1 MIHKDVKGKA
11 MTLLDRRSLIVG
23 GSLATLSALSA
34 NRAFAQAYPAQDI
47 HLIVGFAP
55 GSGPDVITR
64 WISERMR
71 PLLNGRAI
79 VVENKVGAGGNI
91 ATEYVARSKPD
102 GYTIYMNG
110 ASVLAASAYLYKNPP
125 VDVAKAF
132 ATVATL
138 ARQPTLIAVAPNS
151 PYKTVQDL
159 AAGLKAKGDKASFG
173 VAFPTARV
181 LGALIARAGGGK
193 AVEVQ
198 YRTSADWINDLA
210 SGNVEFGVIDA
221 ASGTGHARQNRIRV
235 LAVSSGNRFPSMPDI
250 QTMKEG
256 GIDVDLPSWWG
267 FWAPAE
273 TPGPILDQLHTVLTA
288 VVKTD
293 EAKKFFNSITNES
306 WPTTREEAHQAYLKE
321 YKNWADYVRIANIE
335 PQG

>member
-1 MIHKDVKGKA
+1 ML
-11 MTLLDRRSLIVG
+11 TRRNFIGASA
-23 GSLATLSALSA
+23 ATLGLSSF
-34 NRAFAQAYPAQDI
+34 RREAFAQAYPSQDV

-64 WISERMR
+64 WISERLR
-71 PLLNGRAI
+71 PLLNNRAV

-91 ATEYVARSKPD
+91 ATEYVARAKPD
-102 GYTIYMNG
+102 GYTLLMNG
-110 ASVLAASAYLYKNPP
+110 ASVLGASAYLYKNPP

-151 PYKTVQDL
+151 PYKTVHDL
-159 AAGLKAKGDKASFG
+159 LEGLKRKGGSASFG
-173 VAFPTARV
+173 TAFPTARV
-181 LGALIARAGGGK
+181 LGALITRAGGGK

-210 SGNVEFGVIDA
+210 SGNLEFGVIDA

-235 LAVSSGNRFPSMPDI
+235 LAVSSGDRFSSMPDI
-250 QTMKEG
+250 QTLREG

-267 FWAPAE
+267 FWAPAA
-273 TPGPILDQLHTVLTA
+273 TPGPILDQLHAALTA
-288 VVKTD
+288 VVTTD
-293 EAKKFFNSITNES
+293 DAKKFFNGITNEP
-306 WPTTREEAHQAYLKE
+306 WPTTRAEAHQAYLKE
-321 YKNWADYVRIANIE
+321 HKNWADYVRIANIE

>member
-1 MIHKDVKGKA
+1 MSGA
-11 MTLLDRRSLIVG
+11 R
-23 GSLATLSALSA
+23 SAL
-34 NRAFAQAYPAQDI
+34 AQAYPSQDI

-64 WISERMR
+64 WLAERIR
-71 PLLNGRAI
+71 PLLNNRAI

-91 ATEYVARSKPD
+91 ATEYVARAKPD
-102 GYTIYMNG
+102 GYTVYMNG
-110 ASVLAASAYLYKNPP
+110 ASVLGASAYLYKHPP

-132 ATVATL
+132 ETVATL

-151 PYKTVQDL
+151 PYRTVQDL
-159 AAGLKAKGDKASFG
+159 LGGLKGKGDKASFG

-210 SGNVEFGVIDA
+210 SGNIEFGVIDA
-221 ASGTGHARQNRIRV
+221 ASGTGHARQNRIRIV
-235 LAVSSGNRFPSMPDI
+235 AVSTAERFPAMPDV

-267 FWAPAE
+267 TWAPVG
-273 TPGPILDQLHTVLTA
+273 TPQPVLDQLHGAFTE
-288 VVKTD
+288 VVKSD
-293 EAKKFFNSITNES
+293 DARKFFNSITNEP
-306 WPTTREEAHQAYLKE
+306 WPTTRAEAHEAYLRE
-321 YKNWADYVRIANIE
+321 YKNWGEYVRIANIE